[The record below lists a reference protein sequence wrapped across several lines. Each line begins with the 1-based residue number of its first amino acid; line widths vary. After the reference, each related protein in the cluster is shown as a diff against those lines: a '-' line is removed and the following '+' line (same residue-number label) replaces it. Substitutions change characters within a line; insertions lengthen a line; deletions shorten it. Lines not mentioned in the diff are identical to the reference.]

1 MRKKLRNG
9 YIDINNLVTSDT
21 KNKVMSYE
29 CTFCS
34 HVRCIGLIDSSESSC
49 SCGKDLNQVSLIVAL
64 YETLSSYDFETYVQ
78 MEYDATCYFNFLD
91 ANYKGILKSLDALIS
106 CGNLNTNGVNFGL
119 TYRFDRPM
127 LYYEQYSKLV
137 VGLIEGG
144 IGDRIQ
150 VGGSDF
156 LEFRD
161 TSGVDWG
168 LISL

>member
-1 MRKKLRNG
+1 VLH
-9 YIDINNLVTSDT
+9 VTS
-21 KNKVMSYE
+21 
-29 CTFCS
+29 
-34 HVRCIGLIDSSESSC
+34 I
-49 SCGKDLNQVSLIVAL
+49 
-64 YETLSSYDFETYVQ
+64 
-78 MEYDATCYFNFLD
+78 FLD

-119 TYRFDRPM
+119 TYWFDRPM

-137 VGLIEGG
+137 IGLIEGS
-144 IGDRIQ
+144 IDDRIQ

-161 TSGVDWG
+161 TSDVDWG